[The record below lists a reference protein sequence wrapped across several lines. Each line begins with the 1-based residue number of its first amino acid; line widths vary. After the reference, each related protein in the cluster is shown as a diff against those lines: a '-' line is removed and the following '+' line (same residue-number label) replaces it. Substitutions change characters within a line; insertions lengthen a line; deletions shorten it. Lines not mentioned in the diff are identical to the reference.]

1 MRDWTL
7 NNYRKFNAP
16 WTMPLNPCVATAA
29 LLVALRLCTIFGNAQ
44 AAKRGTV
51 ILHEELKNC
60 DEALYP

>member
-1 MRDWTL
+1 MRSS
-7 NNYRKFNAP
+7 
-16 WTMPLNPCVATAA
+16 PCDATAVRP
-29 LLVALRLCTIFGNAQ
+29 VALRPCTIFGNAQ